1 MKNQKIVKFLS
12 QLRKL
17 NVQVSSNGKKLR
29 CQTPEGVLTAALSQQ
44 IAERKAEIL
53 EYLQQVRQEEH
64 QNLPAISVIP
74 RDENLPLSFAQERLW
89 FINQLEGSTVAYNSP
104 GVLRISGNL
113 NLNALEQA
121 LSDIVRRHEVLRTS
135 FQTVNGTP
143 IQVIDPKATLNLK
156 IVDLQEIEVKERET
170 VLQQQ
175 IQQEITKPFKLER
188 APLIRC
194 RLWQLDATEY
204 VFSLTMHHI
213 ISDAWSIGIFIQELS
228 TLYRAFT
235 QGEPSPLAELPIQY
249 VDFAMWQRQWLSGG
263 VLESQLNYWRKQLD
277 GAPDLLEL
285 PTDHPRSSVHTFRGA
300 QHSVILSKSIV
311 TSLNALAKSQGV
323 TLFAILVTALKIL
336 LFKWTGQ
343 SDIVLGTVIAG
354 RNRSELEP
362 LIGCFINFLAVRNH
376 LNGQQRAEEFLQQ
389 VGKKVFEAYSNQDC
403 PFQKIIEALNPDR
416 QLSHNPIYNVALLL
430 QNFPFKGFFN
440 ENLEATPIDIDL
452 ESSLLDLRFVILES
466 SEKMRIDCEY
476 NTDLF
481 ESDTIK
487 QLVEAYQE
495 TLERLVQQ
503 LDSKLSDF
511 ELSAE
516 LEVKA
521 KAAKARDKKQKIAI
535 AATFTAEPVEES
547 LTFWMEEL
555 DLPSEIQFAP
565 YNQVFQELLNPV
577 SLIATNQD
585 GINIVLVRFEDW
597 LRNQK
602 TSQLNGNG
610 AGKEGILTVQ
620 EQPDKKIE
628 QIEQNVRDI
637 ASALKTAARD
647 SSTPYLVCICPPSTT
662 AESEDIAHYLR
673 MENFLASYLEELS
686 SIYLIKSSELVSLY
700 PVSDYYDPHGD
711 ELGHIP
717 YKPTFF
723 SALGSMLAR
732 KIHALKSIPYKV
744 IVLDCDET
752 LWKGV
757 CGEDGA
763 AGVEI
768 DAPHQALQEFI
779 VTQQRAGKLICLCSK
794 NQDVD
799 VWAVFEHHDSMPLR
813 KEHLVSWRINWKSKS
828 ENLKALA
835 QELQLGLDS
844 FIFIDDN
851 PIECAEVQANCPEV
865 LTIQLPTD
873 SRHIPDFIKHIWA
886 FDQLKV
892 TAEDAAR
899 TDYYRQNV
907 EREKVRHES
916 LTFEEFLDGL
926 ELRVKIDPP
935 QLHQL
940 PRVAQLTQRTNQFN
954 LTTIRRSEGDV
965 KEFCAL
971 EKQECLVVEVKDR
984 FGDYGL
990 VGLLMFELGADVLR
1004 VDSFLLSC
1012 RVLGR
1017 GVEHQMLAK
1026 LGDIASDRGLIHVD
1040 VPYIPTQKNKPA
1052 LDFLESVSREG
1063 KESKGEG
1070 YLFKFKVDAIKELT
1084 FSPGQF
1090 GGIATKKLP
1099 TQKDVSTIVQY
1110 QLKSGRYERIATELR
1125 QAVQVIKVIEE
1136 RKQKERPELKGVFVA
1151 PRNQGEEMIAGIWRD
1166 VLKLEQVGINDNFF
1180 ELGGHSL
1187 LATQLIAKLREAFE
1201 LELPLRTIFESPTV
1215 AKLDQ
1220 TIKEKQL
1227 NQETLSESRPLN
1239 FDFPIAIASPS
1250 ELHEPF
1256 PLTEI
1261 QQAYWLGRQD
1271 AFELGNISTHTYI
1284 EFDCKNLDL
1293 DHLSQAWQRIINH
1306 HEMLR
1311 MVVLSDGQQ
1320 QILPH
1325 VPDYQIEVFDLD
1337 GHSKDSINAHLETTR
1352 QQMSHEV
1359 FDAESWPLFKICA
1372 TKLDGD
1378 RYRLHF
1384 SFDALIADV
1393 WSLMILEQQWVEI
1406 YFNPQTEL
1414 PKVDLSFRDYILA
1427 DLRLK
1432 ETSHYQNCQ
1441 KYWLDRIATLPSAPE
1456 LPLVQLPSALKKP
1469 RFKRFSAELA
1479 ARDWQRLKSKAH
1491 EINLT
1496 ASGILLA
1503 AFSDV
1508 LSYWSKAPH
1517 FTINLT
1523 LFNRLP
1529 LHPQVNQIVGDFTS
1543 LTLLEV
1549 DNSVAATFV
1558 ERAQRLQGRLWED
1571 LDHSYVSGVEVQREL
1586 RRQRGTYQAMGVVF
1600 TSTLGF
1606 SNISEQNW
1614 LANHLGEMV
1623 YCITQTPQV
1632 WLDHQLRE
1640 EEGALLFNWD
1650 VIEELFPANLLD
1662 DMFNSYCNYLKQLAT
1677 DETIWMEKYPSLLPP
1692 QQLDVIQQL
1701 NQVDRVQTVTS
1712 QQTLDNLF
1720 VQQVKQRGGSLAAIA
1735 PELCLTYEQLYQH
1748 AVKLGHQLRSLGA
1761 TTGTHIAVVMSKGW
1775 EQIVAVLGV
1784 LMAGCTYVPIDPG
1797 LPQQRQWSLLTQ
1809 AQIQLVVTQEAL
1821 YQSLSWPEEIECVHV
1836 EYNPHIEVQ
1845 KTLEIL
1851 HQPEDL
1857 AYIIYTSG
1865 STGIPKGVMTDHQG
1879 AVNTIID
1886 INQRFGVTADDRV
1899 LAVSALNFDL
1909 SVYDIFGTLAAGGT
1923 IVIPNAAKAKDPAHW
1938 LWLINAHQVTVWNS
1952 VPALMQMLVEY
1963 TSSQATQPHH
1973 SLRLALLSG
1982 DWIPLNLPQQIKAT
1996 WTDIELV
2003 SLGGATEASIWSIYY
2018 PIGEVDPNWRS
2029 IPYGKPLGN
2038 QTMHV
2043 LNQWMEPAPV
2053 WVPGQIYIGG
2063 LGLAR
2068 GYWKDEEK
2076 TAKHFIRHP
2085 LTQEQLY
2092 NTGDLGRYLPD
2103 GNIEFLGREDFQVKI
2118 NGYRIELGEIEAT
2131 LMRNSLVKKAV
2142 VNAIGDSIDR
2152 KKIVAYI
2159 VPSEMQPKL
2168 PEAYHPSEK
2177 EGIIFDPVERIEFK
2191 LKQHGLRKLESTNK
2205 GIDLPLDIDEEAL
2218 TQAYFHRQTYRQFKL
2233 QPLDLKEF
2241 SQFLSCLR
2249 QLSLADKPLPKYLY
2263 PSAGNLYP
2271 VQSYLMI
2278 KSERLTGVEAGI
2290 YYYCPRQHRL
2300 VFLSNLTNAE
2310 GDNIYGGNQSLVE
2323 QAAFSLF
2330 LIAKLD
2336 AITPMYGELAERF
2349 CLLEAGHIGQLLMT
2363 TAPDFGIGLCPIGN
2377 LDFQQLS
2384 HLFKLESHQMLL
2396 YSFVGGKIE
2405 PAQAQQWLTSSVS
2418 PPKSSSHSDTVSQL
2432 RKHLQLHLPDYMLP
2446 SKLMLLDSLPLSANG
2461 KIDRRALPVPDNL
2474 QDLEEETFIA
2484 PRDLVEL
2491 KLTQI
2496 WSEVLNV
2503 FPVGVQ
2509 SNFFDIGGDSIVAI
2523 RLMAQIEYRFQRNLS
2538 LATLFQGQTIEKLAT
2553 VLREEQEY
2561 ISWSSLVPIQTSGC
2575 KPPFFCI
2582 AGGGGNVLY
2591 FYHLSCYLGQ
2601 DQPFYALQ
2609 AVGLDG
2615 ESEPFTRV
2623 EDLAAHYI
2631 ELIKS
2636 IQPKGPYFLG
2646 GHSFGGLVAFEVAQQ
2661 LQKQGDEIAL
2671 LAVLDMHAPDTDK
2684 LGSGSHKPDIDWNSA
2699 KMLTSI
2705 ASIFE
2710 RMFGKNIDVS
2720 YEFLQQLTFDDQLNY
2735 VNEQFQKVNL
2745 FPPETGVKQI
2755 RGLIQVARANQNACY
2770 VPQEVYPTQ
2779 VTLFRA
2785 SEEVPIELAPS
2796 VDIYRLLYDNR
2807 KNDPMWGWSEFSA
2820 GEVELHSVPGDH
2832 LTIMTE
2838 PYIGA
2843 LAENLK
2849 SSLEKAQTA
2858 KFMLD

>member
-1 MKNQKIVKFLS
+1 MNNQTIVKFLS

-17 NVQVSSNGKKLR
+17 NVQVSSNGEKLR
-29 CQTPEGVLTAALSQQ
+29 CQAPEGVLTPALSQQ

-53 EYLQQVRQEEH
+53 AYLKQVRQKKDS
-64 QNLPAISVIP
+64 NSPAISVIS

-113 NLNALEQA
+113 NLNALQQA

-194 RLWQLDATEY
+194 RLWQLDGTEY

-235 QGEPSPLAELPIQY
+235 QGEPSPLAKLPIQY
-249 VDFAMWQRQWLSGG
+249 VDFAMWQRQWLNGG
-263 VLESQLNYWRKQLD
+263 VLETQLNYWRKQLD

-311 TSLNALAKSQGV
+311 TSLNALAQSQGV
-323 TLFAILVTALKIL
+323 TLFSILVTALKIL

-389 VGKKVFEAYSNQDC
+389 VGKKVVEAYSNQDC

-430 QNFPFKGFFN
+430 QNFPLKGFFN

-487 QLVEAYQE
+487 QLVEGYQE

-585 GINIVLVRFEDW
+585 CVNIVLVRFEDW

-602 TSQLNGNG
+602 TSQLNGNA
-610 AGKEGILTVQ
+610 AGKEGILTVL

-662 AESEDIAHYLR
+662 AESEDIALYLR
-673 MENFLASYLEELS
+673 MEEFLASYLEELS
-686 SIYLIKSSELVSLY
+686 SIYLVKSSELVSLY

-794 NQDVD
+794 NQEVD

-990 VGLLMFELGADVLR
+990 VGVLMFELGADVLR

-1070 YLFKFKVDAIKELT
+1070 FLFKFKVDEIKELT

-1090 GGIATKKLP
+1090 NGIATKKLP

-1125 QAVQVIKVIEE
+1125 QAVQVLKVIEE

-1187 LATQLIAKLREAFE
+1187 LATQLISKLREAFE

-1220 TIKEKQL
+1220 TLTQLRTNDSGLNLPPIQPRIEREQLPLSWAQERLWFLNQLEGSSATYNMPGVVHITGNLKLNALQQALSEIVRRHEVLRTCFPTVNSTPRQVIDPEANLKIKVVDLQQLEVTDRETLLQQQLQQSATTPFNLEIAPLIRCSLWQLNGTEYVFFLAMHHIVSDGWSIGIFIQELSILYQAFTQGEPSPLAELPIQYADFAVWQREYLSGEVLETQINYWQKQL
-1227 NQETLSESRPLN
+1227 NGAPELLQLPTDHPRPAVQTYRGATQTFTLSTDLTQKLQTLSGKSGTTLFMTLEAAFATLLYRYSGQSDILIGS
-1239 FDFPIAIASPS
+1239 PIANRNRSEIESIIGCFVNTLVLRNSLKDNPSFESLLTQVRETTLKAYEHQDVPFEQVVEALQPQRSLSHSPLFQVLFVLQNIPMGEVEIPGVTLSQLDIESTIAKFDLTLSITETNQGLVGSWEYNTDLFDGSTIERMAGHFQNLLSAIVENPQLS
-1250 ELHEPF
+1250 VAEF
-1256 PLTEI
+1256 PLLSKAEQHQLLLEWNDTASEYSSNKCI
-1261 QQAYWLGRQD
+1261 HQLFESQVEKKPDAVAVMFENQQLTYQQLNQRANQLAHHLQSLGVGP
-1271 AFELGNISTHTYI
+1271 EVLVGI
-1284 EFDCKNLDL
+1284 CV
-1293 DHLSQAWQRIINH
+1293 QRSV
-1306 HEMLR
+1306 EML
-1311 MVVLSDGQQ
+1311 VGLLG
-1320 QILPH
+1320 ILKAGGAY
-1325 VPDYQIEVFDLD
+1325 VPLD
-1337 GHSKDSINAHLETTR
+1337 PNYPLE
-1352 QQMSHEV
+1352 
-1359 FDAESWPLFKICA
+1359 
-1372 TKLDGD
+1372 
-1378 RYRLHF
+1378 RL
-1384 SFDALIADV
+1384 
-1393 WSLMILEQQWVEI
+1393 
-1406 YFNPQTEL
+1406 T
-1414 PKVDLSFRDYILA
+1414 YILA
-1427 DLRLK
+1427 D
-1432 ETSHYQNCQ
+1432 S
-1441 KYWLDRIATLPSAPE
+1441 S
-1456 LPLVQLPSALKKP
+1456 
-1469 RFKRFSAELA
+1469 
-1479 ARDWQRLKSKAH
+1479 
-1491 EINLT
+1491 
-1496 ASGILLA
+1496 
-1503 AFSDV
+1503 
-1508 LSYWSKAPH
+1508 
-1517 FTINLT
+1517 
-1523 LFNRLP
+1523 
-1529 LHPQVNQIVGDFTS
+1529 
-1543 LTLLEV
+1543 
-1549 DNSVAATFV
+1549 
-1558 ERAQRLQGRLWED
+1558 
-1571 LDHSYVSGVEVQREL
+1571 VEV
-1586 RRQRGTYQAMGVVF
+1586 
-1600 TSTLGF
+1600 
-1606 SNISEQNW
+1606 
-1614 LANHLGEMV
+1614 
-1623 YCITQTPQV
+1623 
-1632 WLDHQLRE
+1632 
-1640 EEGALLFNWD
+1640 
-1650 VIEELFPANLLD
+1650 
-1662 DMFNSYCNYLKQLAT
+1662 
-1677 DETIWMEKYPSLLPP
+1677 
-1692 QQLDVIQQL
+1692 
-1701 NQVDRVQTVTS
+1701 
-1712 QQTLDNLF
+1712 
-1720 VQQVKQRGGSLAAIA
+1720 
-1735 PELCLTYEQLYQH
+1735 
-1748 AVKLGHQLRSLGA
+1748 
-1761 TTGTHIAVVMSKGW
+1761 
-1775 EQIVAVLGV
+1775 
-1784 LMAGCTYVPIDPG
+1784 
-1797 LPQQRQWSLLTQ
+1797 LLTQ
-1809 AQIQLVVTQEAL
+1809 
-1821 YQSLSWPEEIECVHV
+1821 QSLLESLPQNQAQVVCLDADGGAIERNSQENLDLGVCSD
-1836 EYNPHIEVQ
+1836 N
-1845 KTLEIL
+1845 
-1851 HQPEDL
+1851 L
-1857 AYIIYTSG
+1857 AYAIYTSG
-1865 STGIPKGVMTDHQG
+1865 STGKPKGVQIQHK
-1879 AVNTIID
+1879 ALVNFLESMQQKPGLESND
-1886 INQRFGVTADDRV
+1886 I
-1899 LAVSALNFDL
+1899 LL
-1909 SVYDIFGTLAAGGT
+1909 SVTTLSFDIAGLELYLPLITGARLVVVSREIAVDGILLAQS
-1923 IVIPNAAKAKDPAHW
+1923 IEKY
-1938 LWLINAHQVTVWNS
+1938 QVTTMQATPATWRLLLTAGWKGNKQLKILCGGEALDISIAEKLFKISQQVWNLYGPTEATIWSTVAQVDNDFNVSS
-1952 VPALMQMLVEY
+1952 VPIGRPINN
-1963 TSSQATQPHH
+1963 TQVYI
-1973 SLRLALLSG
+1973 LDKYLQ
-1982 DWIPLNLPQQIKAT
+1982 PL
-1996 WTDIELV
+1996 
-2003 SLGGATEASIWSIYY
+2003 
-2018 PIGEVDPNWRS
+2018 PIG
-2029 IPYGKPLGN
+2029 
-2038 QTMHV
+2038 
-2043 LNQWMEPAPV
+2043 
-2053 WVPGQIYIGG
+2053 VPGELYIGG
-2063 LGLAR
+2063 DGLAR
-2068 GYWKDEEK
+2068 GYLNRPELTSGK
-2076 TAKHFIRHP
+2076 FIPNSFSNSQSER
-2085 LTQEQLY
+2085 LY
-2092 NTGDLGRYLPD
+2092 KTGDLARYGSD
-2103 GNIEFLGREDFQVKI
+2103 GNIEFLGRIDNQVKVR
-2118 NGYRIELGEIEAT
+2118 GFRIELGEIESILNT
-2131 LMRNSLVKKAV
+2131 YPQIQQAV
-2142 VNAIGDSIDR
+2142 VIATEDIPENKR
-2152 KKIVAYI
+2152 LVAY
-2159 VPSEMQPKL
+2159 VVKSDESLKTNQLRESLKQKL
-2168 PEAYHPSEK
+2168 PEYMVPSAFV
-2177 EGIIFDPVERIEFK
+2177 ILD
-2191 LKQHGLRKLESTNK
+2191 T
-2205 GIDLPLDIDEEAL
+2205 LPLTPNGKVDHKAL
-2218 TQAYFHRQTYRQFKL
+2218 
-2233 QPLDLKEF
+2233 P
-2241 SQFLSCLR
+2241 
-2249 QLSLADKPLPKYLY
+2249 
-2263 PSAGNLYP
+2263 
-2271 VQSYLMI
+2271 
-2278 KSERLTGVEAGI
+2278 
-2290 YYYCPRQHRL
+2290 
-2300 VFLSNLTNAE
+2300 
-2310 GDNIYGGNQSLVE
+2310 
-2323 QAAFSLF
+2323 
-2330 LIAKLD
+2330 
-2336 AITPMYGELAERF
+2336 
-2349 CLLEAGHIGQLLMT
+2349 
-2363 TAPDFGIGLCPIGN
+2363 APDTA
-2377 LDFQQLS
+2377 QLQ
-2384 HLFKLESHQMLL
+2384 EN
-2396 YSFVGGKIE
+2396 FV
-2405 PAQAQQWLTSSVS
+2405 P
-2418 PPKSSSHSDTVSQL
+2418 
-2432 RKHLQLHLPDYMLP
+2432 
-2446 SKLMLLDSLPLSANG
+2446 
-2461 KIDRRALPVPDNL
+2461 
-2474 QDLEEETFIA
+2474 

-2491 KLTQI
+2491 QLTKI
-2496 WSEVLNV
+2496 WSNILNICS
-2503 FPVGVQ
+2503 VGVRD
-2509 SNFFDIGGDSIVAI
+2509 NFFDIGGNSLFAI
-2523 RLMAQIEYRFQRNLS
+2523 RLMAQIEEQFQRNLS

-2553 VLREEQEY
+2553 VLREVPDH
-2561 ISWSSLVPIQTSGC
+2561 ISWSSLVPIQTSGY

-2591 FYHLSCYLGQ
+2591 FYHLSRYLGQ

-2623 EDLAAHYI
+2623 EDMGAYYI
-2631 ELIKS
+2631 KAIKS
-2636 IQPKGPYFLG
+2636 VQSQGPYFLG
-2646 GHSFGGLVAFEVAQQ
+2646 GHSFGALVAFEVAQQ
-2661 LQKQGDEIAL
+2661 LQKHGNEVAL
-2671 LAVLDMHAPDTDK
+2671 LAILDMHAPYTDRPEP
-2684 LGSGSHKPDIDWNSA
+2684 GSHKPDIDWDSG

-2705 ASIFE
+2705 AGVFG

-2720 YEFLQQLTFDDQLNY
+2720 YEFLQRLTFEEQLNY
-2735 VNEQFQKVNL
+2735 VNERFQKVNL
-2745 FPPETGVKQI
+2745 FPPEIGVKQI
-2755 RGLIQVARANQNACY
+2755 RGLVQVARANQNACY
-2770 VPQEVYPTQ
+2770 VPQELYPTQ

-2796 VDIYRLLYDNR
+2796 ADIHRLLYDSR
-2807 KNDPMWGWSEFSA
+2807 KNDPLWGWSEFSA
-2820 GEVELHSVPGDH
+2820 GEVELHTVPGDH

-2843 LAENLK
+2843 LAEKLK

-2858 KFMLD
+2858 NPMERP